1 MTSVLIKKTAMWE
14 QRYRERMSCDDK
26 DKYWTYATASKG
38 LSKTDGKPAE
48 ARKRQAR
55 RSLQVSGVMALLTS

>member
-1 MTSVLIKKTAMWE
+1 MP
-14 QRYRERMSCDDK
+14 CDDK

-38 LSKTDGKPAE
+38 LSKIDGKPAE